1 MFLPAFCVSIPGDI
15 LLLTRLLGVAAHDL
29 DLIRCDIILIVQL
42 EVDILDEERPDFVAE
57 AVGIEMALQACN
69 VSHSPRPETPRH
81 LYLEV
86 HASLDFVRQHL
97 GDGFIEGS
105 HDFHG
110 GLGLD
115 AAGMNHLVEGVN
127 KGHTDAAKEI
137 LLVLRAASRK

>member
-1 MFLPAFCVSIPGDI
+1 MPLPAFCISIPTDI
-15 LLLTRLLGVAAHDL
+15 LLLTRLLCITAHDL
-29 DLIRCDIILIVQL
+29 DLIRRDIILIVQL
-42 EVDILDEERPDFVAE
+42 EVDILDKERPDFVAE
-57 AVGIEMALQACN
+57 AVGIEMALQACT
-69 VSHSPRPETPRH
+69 VSHSPHPETTRH

-97 GDGFIEGS
+97 GDGFVEGS

-115 AAGMNHLVEGVN
+115 AAGVNHLVEGVN
-127 KGHTDAAKEI
+127 ERHTDAAKEI